1 MGKRVVRNPINTLF
15 SWKGSIGREPYAL
28 AGTILFFVK
37 WNLDRI
43 LGAGFFDNPWP
54 IRYILPRTDI
64 LELAED
70 GRQIVAL
77 LGAISLPFIYIGI
90 VLTLKRLRS
99 VGLPLWL
106 VLLFFVPFLNLL
118 FFILLSTL
126 PERTGASPRTELP
139 KTSFMDNYLPKNR
152 LACSALAV
160 ILWAGPAL
168 LGIYVFHDYGWGL
181 FLGIP
186 FGLGF
191 MAAMLSGWHNP
202 STVRNGLLA
211 AAIATALGLALLFLF
226 ALEGILC
233 IVMAVPIVFPI
244 ALLGGILGS
253 LVQSNRGKSLCVLFG
268 GTVFLMGFEH
278 LENPRPPTCAVISTI
293 EVDASPQN
301 VWENVVSFSDLPEV
315 KDWLF
320 KTGIAYP
327 THAKIKGKGVGAE
340 RSCVFSTGPF
350 EEPITVWDEPWELRF
365 GVTSQP
371 APMQEW
377 TFYAHIH
384 PPHLERSFRAEEG
397 QFLLEGLSNG
407 RTRLHGTTWYHNDLW
422 PSSYWKLWSDF
433 IIHRIHLRVLNH
445 VKEISEQG

>member
-1 MGKRVVRNPINTLF
+1 MGKRVVSNPINALF
-15 SWKGSIGREPYAL
+15 SWKGSIGRGPYAL

-37 WNLDRI
+37 WNLDRL
-43 LGAGFFDNPWP
+43 LGVGFFDNPWP
-54 IRYILPRTDI
+54 IRYILPRADI
-64 LELAED
+64 LELD
-70 GRQIVAL
+70 GEGRKVVMFLAVT
-77 LGAISLPFIYIGI
+77 SLPFIYIGV

-99 VGLPLWL
+99 VGLPLGL

-126 PERTGASPRTELP
+126 PERAGVPPVVDSRQ
-139 KTSFMDNYLPKNR
+139 TSFLRNWVPENR
-152 LACSALAV
+152 LACAAVSV
-160 ILWAGPAL
+160 ILWSGPAL
-168 LGIYVFHDYGWGL
+168 LGIYIFHDYGWGL

-191 MAAMLSGWHNP
+191 VAAMLSGWHNP
-202 STVRNGLLA
+202 STIRNGILTAL
-211 AAIATALGLALLFLF
+211 IATALGLGLLFLF

-233 IVMAVPIVFPI
+233 IVMAAPIVFPI

-253 LVQSNRGKSLCVLFG
+253 LVKTNRGKSLCVLFC

-278 LENPRPPTCAVISTI
+278 LENPRPPTCAVVSTI
-293 EVDASPQN
+293 EVDASPQT
-301 VWENVVSFSDLPEV
+301 VWENVVTFSDLPEV
-315 KDWLF
+315 RDWLF

-350 EEPITVWDEPWELRF
+350 EEPITVWDEPRELRF

-397 QFLLEGLSNG
+397 QFLLEGLPGG
-407 RTRLHGTTWYHNDLW
+407 RTRLHGTTWYHNELW
-422 PSSYWKLWSDF
+422 PASYWKLWSDF

-445 VKEISEQG
+445 VKDMSEE

>member
-1 MGKRVVRNPINTLF
+1 MVKNVPFNPLRIFL
-15 SWKGSIGREPYAL
+15 SWRGTIARGPYAL

-37 WNLDRI
+37 WNLDRL
-43 LGAGFFDNPWP
+43 LGAGLFDDPWP
-54 IRYILPRTDI
+54 VRYIFPRRGI

-70 GRQIVAL
+70 GRQIVAI

-106 VLLFFVPFLNLL
+106 VLLFFVPFINLL

-126 PERTGASPRTELP
+126 PGRADETSWENSR
-139 KTSFMDNYLPKNR
+139 KTSFLDNYIPKNR
-152 LACSALAV
+152 IACSALAV
-160 ILWAGPAL
+160 VLWAGPAL

-191 MAAMLSGWHNP
+191 VAAILSGWHNS
-202 STVRNGLLA
+202 STVRNGIIA
-211 AAIATALGLALLFLF
+211 AAISTALGLCLLFLF

-244 ALLGGILGS
+244 AFFGGVLGS
-253 LVQSNRGKSLCVLFG
+253 LVQSNRGKSLCVLFI
-268 GTVFLMGFEH
+268 GTILLMGFEH

-293 EVDASPQN
+293 EVDASPQT
-301 VWENVVSFSDLPEV
+301 VWENVVTFSDLPEV

-327 THAKIKGKGVGAE
+327 THAEIKGQGVGAE

-350 EEPITVWDEPWELRF
+350 EEPITVWDEPRELRF

-377 TFYAHIH
+377 TFYPHVH

-397 QFLLEGLSNG
+397 QFLLEPLPLG
-407 RTRLHGTTWYHNDLW
+407 RTRLHGTTWYHNNLW

-445 VKEISEQG
+445 VKDISEQG